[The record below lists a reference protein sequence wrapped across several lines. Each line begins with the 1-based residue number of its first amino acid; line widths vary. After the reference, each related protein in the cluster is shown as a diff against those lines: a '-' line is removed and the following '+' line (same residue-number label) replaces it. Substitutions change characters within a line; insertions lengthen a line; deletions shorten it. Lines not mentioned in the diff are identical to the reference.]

1 MNRPY
6 LQRCLKT
13 AIGQAGLLRVL
24 LAFLLVYFLLARQVI
39 YSLGLLRPWLL
50 PERRAQFGCHLLG
63 ERRQTFSQLLL
74 AWLPGFDERPTPQ
87 RTRFFMF
94 SAALGMTAV
103 IASALASLPR
113 QPGLLYSIPAY
124 AVLVVL
130 VMLQRQRKV
139 EMLAA

>member
-1 MNRPY
+1 MKNWHKLYKEMTSDERLELLEAMLEKKEALVGLRAWPFVNR
-6 LQRCLKT
+6 RV
-13 AIGQAGLLRVL
+13 QAQH
-24 LAFLLVYFLLARQVI
+24 Y
-39 YSLGLLRPWLL
+39 
-50 PERRAQFGCHLLG
+50 HLLG
-63 ERRQTFSQLLL
+63 DRRQTLSQLLL